1 MPRVRVVLRRVGLV
15 WGIYVIRN
23 LGFINCSKI
32 QFTKR
37 KGIMDNRPML

>member
-23 LGFINCSKI
+23 LGLINCSKI
-32 QFTKR
+32 PIHKTKR
-37 KGIMDNRPML
+37 GNGQ